1 MLERMRAS
9 MVAEDGSLNLEMA
22 LIIGLLVIVAVV
34 GLTFLGKNISNS
46 YNEAGNSVGTQNYV
60 VAKP

>member
-1 MLERMRAS
+1 

>member
-46 YNEAGNSVGTQNYV
+46 YNQAGNSVNGVDYTV
-60 VAKP
+60 GS